1 MIGGKMKFEGIYTP
15 IVTPYDDNHG
25 INYDAIEAI
34 VDDLIATG
42 GTAKAS
48 VELIEK
54 IGGNV
59 AGFAF
64 VIELADLKGVD
75 LLKDYE
81 IYSLVKYHE

>member
-1 MIGGKMKFEGIYTP
+1 MEIQQ
-15 IVTPYDDNHG
+15 
-25 INYDAIEAI
+25 DAIDKGQNILI

-75 LLKDYE
+75 LLKDNE